1 MERANI
7 ERMHQKK
14 IKDTVLPAEWH
25 PQSAVQITW
34 PNGHT
39 DWADMLEEVEKCY
52 RQIALEIS
60 KRQLLLVVC
69 ENSDET
75 HAKLA
80 HCPQQNLRFAQAP
93 INDTWARDHGGITI
107 FEDDRPCVLD
117 FTFNGWGLKF
127 PANHD
132 NQITRSLFRQGIF
145 NKNVALRNMKHI
157 VLEGGSIESDGLG
170 TLMTTENCLLSPNRN
185 SWLDKTE
192 IENLFQKTFGARRIL
207 WLTNGYLAGDDT
219 DSHIDTL
226 VRFCSPSCIAYVKCE
241 DERDEHYQAL
251 SQMEKELKI
260 FVQENGHP
268 YELIPLPMAE
278 AVYDQ
283 QTRLPATYAN
293 FLIINGAV
301 LMPAYGTPTDQ
312 IALSQLTKAFPER
325 EVIGIDCSALIRQH
339 GSLHCITM
347 QYPEGVIN

>member
-1 MERANI
+1 MLEQGKNRTA
-7 ERMHQKK
+7 
-14 IKDTVLPAEWH
+14 LPAEWH

-34 PNGHT
+34 PNMNT
-39 DWADMLEEVEKCY
+39 DWADMLDEVEKCY
-52 RQIALEIS
+52 QQIALEIS
-60 KRQLLLVVC
+60 RRQVLLVVC
-69 ENSDET
+69 ENPDET

-80 HCPQQNLRFAQAP
+80 HCPQQNLRFAQST
-93 INDTWARDHGGITI
+93 INDTWTRDHGGITI
-107 FEDDRPCVLD
+107 FEDGNPCVLD

-132 NQITRSLFRQGIF
+132 NQITRRLFSQGIF
-145 NKNVALRNMKHI
+145 QKNVSVKNMKHI

-170 TLMTTENCLLSPNRN
+170 TLMTTEACLLSPNRN

-192 IENLFQKTFGARRIL
+192 IENLLQETFGARRIL
-207 WLTNGYLAGDDT
+207 WLNNGYLAGDDT

-226 VRFCSPSCIAYVKCE
+226 ARFCSPSTIAYVKCDDAE
-241 DERDEHYQAL
+241 DEHFSVLLR
-251 SQMEKELKI
+251 MEKELKNL
-260 FVQENGHP
+260 VQENGKP
-268 YELIPLPMAE
+268 YELIALPMAE

-301 LMPAYGTPTDQ
+301 LMPTYGTPTDQ
-312 IALSQLTKAFPER
+312 LALSQISKAFPER
-325 EVIGIDCSALIRQH
+325 EIIGIDCSPLIRQH

-347 QYPEGVIN
+347 QYPEGTII